1 MRATSRVKNKRH
13 FFLRKADTSR
23 AWVGS
28 PESHIPRIRWA
39 QKAGEIG
46 PSPELGAVNP
56 HARMDSG
63 IVDGYERGISMVA
76 IL

>member
-1 MRATSRVKNKRH
+1 MRATSRVKSKRH
-13 FFLRKADTSR
+13 FFLRESR
-23 AWVGS
+23 YI
-28 PESHIPRIRWA
+28 ESHIPRIRWA

-63 IVDGYERGISMVA
+63 IVDGYERGISSVA